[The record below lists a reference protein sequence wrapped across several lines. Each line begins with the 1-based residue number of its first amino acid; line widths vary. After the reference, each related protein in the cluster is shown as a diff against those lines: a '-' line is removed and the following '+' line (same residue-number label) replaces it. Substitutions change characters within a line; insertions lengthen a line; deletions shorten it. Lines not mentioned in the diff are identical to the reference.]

1 MYSSL
6 LCCGREVIE
15 FAWLPTNVH
24 EMDFVSGIFL
34 SENCQVGSYQ
44 CYRCFFVCFVSPPT
58 CFGQLFCFCLRIAFC
73 LIETE
78 EKSSVTLMQENAYLI
93 HTLSMS
99 AFSITLS
106 LNNSNLYFNR
116 NIQLCYILNAQ
127 KKCL

>member
-1 MYSSL
+1 MKWIL
-6 LCCGREVIE
+6 FQGFFCQKTVKLAVISAIAV
-15 FAWLPTNVH
+15 FL
-24 EMDFVSGIFL
+24 FVLFP
-34 SENCQVGSYQ
+34 
-44 CYRCFFVCFVSPPT
+44 PPT